1 MCSMRVYLCETC
13 CILVSHSALLLLSYK
28 VPCLPPGVDAIALPS
43 CAQCVCTSVKRAAYS
58 SFTLHCRSVKLQGS
72 LITTRCGCHRPSL
85 MCSLPL
91 YWLNVLHT
99 CLTLCT
105 LQCCSVKLQ
114 GSVLTTR
121 CGCHRSSLMCSMPL
135 YWLNVLHT
143 CLTLCSAALFSCK
156 IPCLP
161 PGVDAIALPSCAQ
174 CLCTG

>member
-1 MCSMRVYLCETC
+1 MLHNCLTLCTA
-13 CILVSHSALLLLSYK
+13 ALLTTRFLAYHQ
-28 VPCLPPGVDAIALPS
+28 VWMPS
-43 CAQCVCTSVKRAAYS
+43 LFPHVLNAFVLVKCAAYLPY
-58 SFTLHCRSVKLQGS
+58 TLQCCSVQLQDS
-72 LITTRCGCHRPSL
+72 VLTTRCGCHRPSL
-85 MCSLPL
+85 MCSMPL

-114 GSVLTTR
+114 GSLITSR
-121 CGCHRSSLMCSMPL
+121 CGCHRPSLMCSMPL

-143 CLTLCSAALFSCK
+143 CLTICSAALFSCK